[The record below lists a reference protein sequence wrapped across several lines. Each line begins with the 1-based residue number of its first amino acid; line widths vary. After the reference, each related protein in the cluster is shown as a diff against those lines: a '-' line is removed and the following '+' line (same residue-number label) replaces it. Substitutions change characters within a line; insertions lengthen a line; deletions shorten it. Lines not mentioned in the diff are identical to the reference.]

1 MRRILCYGD
10 SNTWGYTAGTGERYD
25 TNTRWTAVAQKE
37 LGENY
42 TVIEE
47 GLNARTTV
55 YPHPRSIGRNGRD
68 FLVPCL
74 ISQKP
79 LDLVVLMLGTN
90 DLQWTNVYGAA
101 AGARVLIQDIK
112 LYSHLPESSWI
123 FAEGE
128 GKANILLIAPP
139 KVDAEGAAQDPM
151 KVRCHYAEEAELFS
165 ETYEQVAKETGVYF
179 LDSAKYTQPSPV
191 DGLHLTA
198 ESHIALGKAVA
209 EKIKEIFAE

>member
-10 SNTWGYTAGTGERYD
+10 SNTWGFTPGTGVRYD
-25 TNTRWTAVAQKE
+25 TDTRWTAVAQKE
-37 LGENY
+37 LGEHY
-42 TVIEE
+42 TIIEE

-55 YPHPRSIGRNGRD
+55 YLHPRSIGRNGRD

-101 AGARVLIQDIK
+101 AGARVLIQDMK

-139 KVDAEGAAQDPM
+139 VANAEGVAKDPM
-151 KVRCHYAEEAELFS
+151 KVRCHYAEESLLFAS
-165 ETYEQVAKETGVYF
+165 EYEKVAKETGVHF
-179 LDSAKYTQPSPV
+179 LDSALYTEASPV
-191 DGLHLTA
+191 DGLHLTP
-198 ESHIALGKAVA
+198 ESHVALGKAVA
-209 EKIKEIFAE
+209 AKIKEIFGE